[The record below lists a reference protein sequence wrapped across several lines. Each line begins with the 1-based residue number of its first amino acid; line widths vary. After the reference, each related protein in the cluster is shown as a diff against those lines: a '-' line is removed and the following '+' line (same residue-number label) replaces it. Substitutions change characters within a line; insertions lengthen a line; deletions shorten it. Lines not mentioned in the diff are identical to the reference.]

1 MCIRDSYANCPI
13 IWSSKLQTEIAL
25 STTESEYIALSQSLR
40 DVIPLMGL
48 LTELQPAL
56 SFSVNTPMVHC
67 TIFEDNKGCIDLVNV
82 PKIRPRTKH
91 IALKYHHFR
100 SFVRNKK
107 ISVQYIET
115 KSQIA
120 DIFPKSLND
129 VQFAALRSRLIGE
142 F

>member
-1 MCIRDSYANCPI
+1 MGKQSCVAAHS
-13 IWSSKLQTEIAL
+13 
-25 STTESEYIALSQSLR
+25 TESEIRAYYMAVQFLKYFHL
-40 DVIPLMGL
+40 L
-48 LTELQPAL
+48 LTWLDHNMSEP
-56 SFSVNTPMVHC
+56 T

-107 ISVQYIET
+107 ISIQYIET

-120 DIFPKSLND
+120 DIFTKALND